1 MARPP
6 STVLT
11 DAELRMMRVL
21 WARGGE
27 ATIGEVCDML
37 DPPAARATVQTMLRI
52 LERKRYVRHRADG
65 RTFVYRALVDDEAA
79 SQRAVDHLVERFF
92 DRSEDALV
100 MRLLDRRGVDAATL
114 GRVRALLDE
123 EDVS

>member
-11 DAELRMMRVL
+11 DAELRVMRVL

-27 ATIGEVCDML
+27 ATIGDVCDVL

-52 LERKRYVRHRADG
+52 LERKRYVRHRA
-65 RTFVYRALVDDEAA
+65 
-79 SQRAVDHLVERFF
+79 VDHLVERFF
-92 DRSEDALV
+92 DRSEGALV
-100 MRLLDRRGVDAATL
+100 MRLLDRRGADAATL
-114 GRVRALLDE
+114 ERVRAIIDS
-123 EDVS
+123 EDAS